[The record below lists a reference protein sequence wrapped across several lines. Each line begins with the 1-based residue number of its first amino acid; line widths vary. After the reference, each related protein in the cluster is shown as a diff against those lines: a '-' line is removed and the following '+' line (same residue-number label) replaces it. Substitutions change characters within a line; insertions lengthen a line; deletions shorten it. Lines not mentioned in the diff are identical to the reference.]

1 MSITAVMSPRSPWCL
16 SAIRLAMLAA
26 GAVAASSVQAQ
37 GVISG
42 RLLDA
47 NGRLIAG
54 AEVSIAAMHVTRQT
68 GRDGRFVLPILPD
81 GQYQLQV
88 RYVGAA
94 PLTQQVLIGGSNV
107 QLGDLRLAKFDSDIE
122 RIQIVGQAGAS
133 SKALNQQRNAAGI
146 VTVASTDEMGQFP
159 DANASEAL
167 QRLAGISVER
177 DQGEGRFVRVR
188 GLAPD
193 YNAVTYNGTQLAA
206 PEAGRRAVALDVIP
220 SDLLES
226 IEVNKTP
233 TPDMPAGSLGGNID
247 IKSLSA
253 FDRSDDFHSATVEAG
268 YNQLMQQTSPKV
280 SAVMSSIFD
289 VAGNTDAAGLAFAG
303 SYAKRKFG
311 SENIETGGAWQFPA
325 GLSKLQLRDYQIS
338 RERLGLALNG
348 DYRPNERQ
356 HYYARTLYS
365 RFSDVEERQLLE
377 AKFNNAQA
385 VDTTGGA
392 KLTHSVKQREETQR
406 ISALVLGSTQ
416 SIGHYDWTLEA
427 GMSRASE
434 DDPFGIAGAKFSQ
447 KFKAGVGFTG
457 REQPT
462 IVAPSSAF
470 ALDGYKLSEIETASS
485 STTEHEHNVRMD
497 VSREIAT
504 VNAMWQLK
512 AGARVSAR
520 KKLADGTTWLITDFK
535 AAGISDVTLA
545 SYAGNAPEYALGQF
559 GPTVQSAAIYQLLR
573 SVNTNAFVDAVE
585 STINDFRVDEK
596 TDALY
601 AMATVEQDEWQW
613 TGGVRYERD
622 DRAVSGYKYDASSTQ
637 FSTLNSD
644 VHQGYWLPALIGKYQ
659 WTDQTQ
665 WRLAVSRGL
674 VRPSFEQ
681 LAPAFLLEVDDG
693 ELQASFGNPSLSALT
708 SDNLDVGIEHY
719 TDAGGVLSAMA
730 FYKRIHDFA
739 FKADL
744 AGTPD
749 YANYS
754 HAVSYLNGDT
764 AALAGLELNA
774 VHQLHGHQNWLD
786 HLLLSSNLTWSHS
799 QADIAWFDKGWQYR
813 SIGLPSQSDLSANAA
828 IGYESDTV
836 SVRLAATYKSAY
848 LQEVGELSDARYD
861 VYSDRH
867 LQWDLSSKYNV
878 NAYVQLYLNLVN
890 LTDEPFY
897 AYSGARQYNN
907 QFEQYGRSVAL
918 GVTVSKW

>member
-1 MSITAVMSPRSPWCL
+1 MSTKHCSTLNKASRGACRL
-16 SAIRLAMLAA
+16 SAITLAMLAA
-26 GAVAASSVQAQ
+26 GSVHAQ

-47 NGRLIAG
+47 SGRLIAG
-54 AEVSIAAMHVTRQT
+54 AEVSISSMHVSRQT
-68 GRDGRFVLPILPD
+68 GHDGRFVFPTLPD
-81 GQYQLQV
+81 GTYQLQV

-94 PLTQQVLIGGSNV
+94 PLTQQVVVGGSNV
-107 QLGDLRLAKFDSDIE
+107 QVGDLRLAKFDSQIE
-122 RIQIVGQAGAS
+122 RIEIVGQAGAS

-268 YNQLMQQTSPKV
+268 YNHLTQQTSPKV
-280 SAVMSSIFD
+280 STVLSSIFD
-289 VAGNTDAAGLAFAG
+289 VAGNKDAAGVAFAG

-311 SENIETGGAWQFPA
+311 SENVETGGAWDFPA
-325 GLSKLQLRDYQIS
+325 GLTKLQLRDYEIS

-356 HYYARTLYS
+356 NYYARTLYS

-377 AKFNNAQA
+377 AKFNSAQA
-385 VDTTGGA
+385 EDTTGGA
-392 KLTHSVKQREETQR
+392 KLTHSLKQREETQR
-406 ISALVLGSTQ
+406 ISALVLGTNQ
-416 SIGHYDWTLEA
+416 TIGHYEWTFEA
-427 GMSRASE
+427 GKSRASE

-447 KFKAGVGFTG
+447 KFKSGIGFSG
-457 REQPT
+457 REHPE
-462 IVAPSSAF
+462 IVAPDSAF
-470 ALDGYKLSEIETASS
+470 AVDGYKLAEIETSSS
-485 STTEHEHNVRMD
+485 STNEHEHNIHVDVVRD
-497 VSREIAT
+497 IAT
-504 VNAMWQLK
+504 ADAMWQLK
-512 AGARVSAR
+512 AGTRLSAR
-520 KKLADGTTWLITDFK
+520 KKLADATTWLIDDFA
-535 AAGISDVTLA
+535 AAGISDVSFAT
-545 SYAGNAPEYALGQF
+545 YAGNSPDYSLGRF
-559 GPTVQSAAIYQLLR
+559 GPRIQSAAVYQVLGKVDR
-573 SVNTNAFVDAVE
+573 SAFVDDVE

-596 TDALY
+596 TKALY
-601 AMATVEQDEWQW
+601 VMAVAEQADWQW

-622 DRAVSGYKYDASSTQ
+622 ERDVSGYKYDGSSDN
-637 FSTLNSD
+637 FSTLTND
-644 VHQGYWLPALIGKYQ
+644 QQQGYWLPALIGKYQ
-659 WTDQTQ
+659 WTEQTQ
-665 WRLAVSRGL
+665 LRVAASRGL

-681 LAPAFLLEVDDG
+681 LAPAFLLEEDDG
-693 ELQASFGNPSLSALT
+693 EYDASFGNPNLKALT

-719 TDAGGVLSAMA
+719 TETGGVLSAMA

-739 FKADL
+739 FQADI
-744 AGTPD
+744 AGTPN
-749 YANYS
+749 YLNYS
-754 HAVSYLNGDT
+754 HAITYLNGDT
-764 AALAGLELNA
+764 ATLAGLELNA
-774 VHQLHGHQNWLD
+774 VHQLHGHHNLLD
-786 HLLLSSNLTWSHS
+786 NIMLSSNLTWSHS
-799 QADIAWFDKGWQYR
+799 NAEIGWFDDGWQQR
-813 SIGLPSQSDLSANAA
+813 SIALPSQSDLSANAA
-828 IGYESDTV
+828 IGYESERM
-836 SVRLAATYKSAY
+836 SLRLAATFKSDY

-861 VYSDRH
+861 VYSDNH
-867 LQWDLSSKYNV
+867 LQWDFSSKFNV
-878 NAYVQLYLNLVN
+878 NPYVQVYLNLVN

-897 AYSGARQYNN
+897 AYTGSRQHNY

>member
-1 MSITAVMSPRSPWCL
+1 MSIHNNPSPHLGWRL
-16 SAIRLAMLAA
+16 SAVSLAMLI
-26 GAVAASSVQAQ
+26 ASSAQAQ

-54 AEVSIAAMHVTRQT
+54 AEVSIPSMHVTRQT
-68 GRDGRFVLPILPD
+68 GRDGRFVLPVLPD
-81 GQYQLQV
+81 GTYQLQV

-94 PLTQQVLIGGSNV
+94 PLTKQVVIGGSNV
-107 QLGDLRLAKFDSDIE
+107 QIGDLQLAKFDSQIE
-122 RIQIVGQAGAS
+122 RIEIVGQAGAS

-253 FDRSDDFHSATVEAG
+253 FDRSDDFHSATLEAS

-289 VAGNTDAAGLAFAG
+289 LAGNTDAAGLAFAG

-311 SENIETGGAWQFPA
+311 SENAETGGAWDFPA
-325 GLSKLQLRDYQIS
+325 GLSKLQLRDYEIS

-356 HYYARTLYS
+356 NYYARTLYS

-377 AKFNNAQA
+377 AKFNSAQA

-406 ISALVLGSTQ
+406 ISALVLGSNQTL
-416 SIGHYDWTLEA
+416 GHYDWTLEA

-447 KFKAGVGFTG
+447 KFKTDVGFTG
-457 REQPT
+457 REQPS
-462 IVAPSSAF
+462 IVAPNSAF
-470 ALDGYKLSEIETASS
+470 GADGYKLAEIETASS
-485 STTEHEHNVRMD
+485 STTEHEHNLRLD
-497 VSREIAT
+497 VSRDIAT
-504 VNAMWQLK
+504 ADAMWQLK
-512 AGARVSAR
+512 AGARLSSR
-520 KKLADGTTWLITDFK
+520 KKLADGTTWLIDDFK
-535 AAGISDVTLA
+535 AAGISDLNLTT
-545 SYAGNAPEYALGQF
+545 YAGQAPDYALGPF
-559 GPTVQSAAIYQLLR
+559 GPSVQSSAIYQLL
-573 SVNTNAFVDAVE
+573 SKVDSSNFVDDVE

-601 AMATVEQDEWQW
+601 AMAVAEQADWQW
-613 TGGVRYERD
+613 TGGMRYERD
-622 DRAVSGYKYDASSTQ
+622 DRAVSGYKYDASSSK
-637 FSTLNSD
+637 FSTLSTAQQ
-644 VHQGYWLPALIGKYQ
+644 QGYWLPALIGKYQ
-659 WTDQTQ
+659 WTEETQ
-665 WRLAVSRGL
+665 LRLATSRGL

-681 LAPAFLLEVDDG
+681 LAPAFLLEEDDG
-693 ELQASFGNPSLSALT
+693 ELQASFGNPRLKALT
-708 SDNLDVGIEHY
+708 SDNLDAGIEHY
-719 TDAGGVLSAMA
+719 TDTGGVLSAMA

-739 FKADL
+739 FQADL

-754 HAVSYLNGDT
+754 HAVTYLNGDT
-764 AALAGLELNA
+764 ATLAGLELNA

-799 QADIAWFDKGWQYR
+799 KANIGWFDNGWQQR
-813 SIGLPSQSDLSANAA
+813 SISLPSQSDVSANAA
-828 IGYESDTV
+828 IGYESDTL

-861 VYSDRH
+861 VYSDQH

-878 NAYVQLYLNLVN
+878 NAYVQVYLNFVN

-897 AYSGARQYNN
+897 AYTGERHYNY